1 MSDYERAR
9 ALRRRHMHERQ
20 AVVFGVLL
28 ACLAVAGLGAAALYT
43 DSLSLPF
50 LEREFTAVPTVDPV
64 AVATYCPP
72 EGAMPVPADQ
82 ITVDVYNGAGIG
94 GLAGTTAGQLRERGF
109 VVGNAQNAGSPLSGV
124 ARIIYGP
131 AGSAAAYT
139 LKAHVDGAV
148 LQNDPRETPEV
159 DLIIGKEFTSLV
171 PPEAVLLD
179 PALPLEGPEGCTPF
193 AELTAAAAEAAE
205 KAAEAPA
212 AEEGAGEGT
221 GEEGAGTEAGT
232 EGAAEG

>member
-43 DSLSLPF
+43 ESLSLPF
-50 LEREFTAVPTVDPV
+50 LEREFTAVPTTDPV

-72 EGAMPVPADQ
+72 EGAMPVPPDQ
-82 ITVDVYNGAGIG
+82 ITVDVYNGAGVG
-94 GLAGTTAGQLRERGF
+94 GLAGTTATQLAERGF
-109 VVGNAQNAGSPLSGV
+109 AIGVTENAPSSLSGV

-139 LKAHVDGAV
+139 LKAYVDGAV
-148 LQNDPRETPEV
+148 LQNDPRETAEV
-159 DLIIGKEFTSLV
+159 DLIVGKEFTGLV
-171 PPEAVLLD
+171 PPEGVLLD
-179 PALPLEGPEGCTPF
+179 PATPLEGPEGCTPF
-193 AELTAAAAEAAE
+193 SELTAAADEAAE
-205 KAAEAPA
+205 EPAGEGEAPA
-212 AEEGAGEGT
+212 GEGEAPAGEG
-221 GEEGAGTEAGT
+221 EQPAGG
-232 EGAAEG
+232 AEG

>member
-43 DSLSLPF
+43 ESLSLPF
-50 LEREFTAVPTVDPV
+50 LEREFTAVPTVDAV

-72 EGAMPVPADQ
+72 EGALPVPADQ

-94 GLAGTTAGQLRERGF
+94 GLAGTTAGQLAERGF
-109 VVGNAQNAGSPLSGV
+109 VIRTTENANSSLSGI

-148 LQNDPRETPEV
+148 LQNDPRETAEV
-159 DLIIGKEFTSLV
+159 DLIIGKDFTGLV
-171 PPEAVLLD
+171 PPEGVVLD
-179 PALPLEGPEGCTPF
+179 PNAPLEGPEGCTPF
-193 AELTAAAAEAAE
+193 AELMAAAE
-205 KAAEAPA
+205 KAAEEKA
-212 AEEGAGEGT
+212 AAEGAGEGT
-221 GEEGAGTEAGT
+221 EEGAGEEVVGEEVASE
-232 EGAAEG
+232 EGAEG

>member
-1 MSDYERAR
+1 MSDYDRAR

-64 AVATYCPP
+64 ADATYCPP
-72 EGAMPVPADQ
+72 EGALPVPTDQ
-82 ITVDVYNGAGIG
+82 ITVDVFNGAGVG
-94 GLAGTTAGQLRERGF
+94 GLAGTTGGQLTERGF
-109 VVGNAQNAGSPLSGV
+109 AIGTTENAPSPHSGT

-139 LKAHVDGAV
+139 LKAYVDGAV
-148 LQNDPRETPEV
+148 LVNDPRETAEI
-159 DLIIGKEFTSLV
+159 DLVIGKAFTGLL
-171 PPEAVLLD
+171 PPEAVVLD
-179 PALPLEGPEGCTPF
+179 PNVPLEGPEGCTPF
-193 AELTAAAAEAAE
+193 AELTAAPEAAD
-205 KAAEAPA
+205 APA
-212 AEEGAGEGT
+212 AEEGAGTGEEGT
-221 GEEGAGTEAGT
+221 GEGAGTEG
-232 EGAAEG
+232 GAEG